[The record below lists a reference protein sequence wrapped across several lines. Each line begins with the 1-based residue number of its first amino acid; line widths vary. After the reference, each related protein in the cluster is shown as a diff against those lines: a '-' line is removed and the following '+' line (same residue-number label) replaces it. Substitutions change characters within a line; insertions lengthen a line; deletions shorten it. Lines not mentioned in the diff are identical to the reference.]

1 VKVPDFVTAYPRLF
15 HVTEVEAWPGIEA
28 NGLLSA
34 ASLLDLYDVE
44 TERRHELTSR
54 LRSEPVELTAEGLPP
69 ALLHAQ
75 NGIDEAKLEAS
86 LTDIALSDWLTMLSD
101 FVSLAPTPARLASI
115 ESSWGYRPRL
125 VLILNSRTIVAEH
138 QWRLRLSHINTSA
151 TTPAARPRGAA
162 TFQPLGTFNHPKKDW
177 VAEVA
182 AQGGIRDI
190 GNHLLGVE
198 KRYPDGTVE
207 KIK

>member
-1 VKVPDFVTAYPRLF
+1 VKVPEFVTAYPRLF
-15 HVTEVEAWPGIEA
+15 HVTEVDAWPGIEQ

-44 TERRHELTSR
+44 ADRRRELVSQ
-54 LRSEPVELTAEGLPP
+54 LRPEPVQLTADDLPP

-75 NGIDEAKLEAS
+75 NTIDATKLEAS
-86 LTDIALSDWLTMLSD
+86 LTDITLPDWLTMLSD
-101 FVSLAPTPARLASI
+101 FVSLAPTPARLASV
-115 ESSWGYRPRL
+115 ESSWGYRPR
-125 VLILNSRTIVAEH
+125 VVVILNSRTVVAEH

-162 TFQPLGTFNHPKKDW
+162 TFQPLGTFAHPKKDW
-177 VAEVA
+177 AAEVA
-182 AQGGIRDI
+182 VQGGIRDI

-198 KRYPDGTVE
+198 KRFPDGTVE
-207 KIK
+207 KIR